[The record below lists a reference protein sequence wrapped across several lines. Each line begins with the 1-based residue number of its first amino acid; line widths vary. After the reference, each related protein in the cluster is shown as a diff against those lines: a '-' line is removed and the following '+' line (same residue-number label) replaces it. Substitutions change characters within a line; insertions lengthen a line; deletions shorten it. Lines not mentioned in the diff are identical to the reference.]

1 MFVRVTCWTEFAG
14 KTGTGEKLNKLSFKT
29 AVMIPVSPR
38 TAESS
43 RIRCESGQNR
53 NGLLR
58 ETRTAIRREP
68 FTESYDIIPCKELGR
83 YGTHSYT
90 STL

>member
-1 MFVRVTCWTEFAG
+1 
-14 KTGTGEKLNKLSFKT
+14 
-29 AVMIPVSPR
+29 MIPECPR

-58 ETRTAIRREP
+58 EIRTAIRREP
-68 FTESYDIIPCKELGR
+68 FSEYYDIIPGKELGR
-83 YGTHSYT
+83 YGTHAYT
-90 STL
+90 SSL